1 MLKLFQWIFS
11 WMLVMSLAACGG
23 GGGSSGDS
31 IFDGGGDGTTS
42 TVKISLALSSTTV
55 SSASPVTV
63 TAKVTKGS
71 SAVSGAVVKF
81 SVEDGLGELS
91 ASSAL
96 TDSNGEASVTLSPAD
111 STVGGADI
119 VTASVTV
126 SDTTATAS
134 QGFQL
139 TATEV
144 ALVSVSPTSGNGS
157 SAAKPVSAYGQT
169 VLTVVLE
176 GVTDSTPATVS
187 LASSCTAASKGSI
200 SPSSTTTTS
209 STITFV
215 YTDAGCG
222 SLLEKDIVTATLSGS
237 GKTVQGYVYLEAPAS
252 RSLAFDSDSLTEDQI
267 YLKGSGLTEASSV
280 AFLVNDQ
287 AGNPL
292 AGKKVDLTLTT
303 YVGGITLDG
312 QGKGTTITKTTDSE
326 GRVSV
331 IVNAGTV
338 PTPVRVKA
346 VLHDDASTSAVSSV
360 LSIGVGLPSQLNFSL
375 SQETINLEGGQLDGT
390 DNTYVIYAADRSGN
404 PVPAG
409 TAITFWAEGG
419 QITTSRQTTLDGNGI
434 ASASAAFVTQSPRP
448 ADGRVTI
455 TAYAIGEESFFD
467 SNGNNVYDK
476 GEPFQDLGDVV
487 KDTKHDGVYDASYD
501 EFVSLDNS
509 TSTCVTKFVS
519 AYPQFAT
526 GASVRTIPTRK
537 NTCDGVWSQRTY
549 VRRSVETVLSTSEAG
564 LLWGTA
570 SSVSQYFDASSNA
583 CSKPV
588 SLRTGASA
596 SSAQSFFKIYGGDTY
611 YTGGSASGAM
621 SFIIADANEVR
632 VNPMPKGTAVTVTN
646 VSDGLTIEV
655 LAGGVPNT
663 AEAPKGALSYVF
675 DDGVKSGRFTLTT
688 TTPGGT
694 VTKQVIVLKPT
705 EPETTCQ

>member
-1 MLKLFQWIFS
+1 MLKLFQWLLS
-11 WMLVMSLAACGG
+11 WILVMSLAACGG

-63 TAKVTKGS
+63 TAKVTRGS
-71 SAVSGAVVKF
+71 SALSREVVQF
-81 SVEDGLGELS
+81 SVEDGLGKLS
-91 ASSAL
+91 ESSAL
-96 TDSNGEASVTLSPAD
+96 TDSNGEASVTLSPTD

-126 SDTTATAS
+126 SDTKATATAS

-169 VLTVVLE
+169 VLTVVLD

-215 YTDAGCG
+215 YLDAGCG

-237 GKTVQGYVYLEAPAS
+237 GKSIQGDVYLEAPAS
-252 RSLAFDSDSLTEDQI
+252 RSLAFDSDSVSVSQI
-267 YLKGSGLTEASSV
+267 YLKGSGLVEAASV

-312 QGKGTTITKTTDSE
+312 KGKGTVITKTTDSD

-331 IVNAGTV
+331 IVSAGTV

-346 VLHDDASTSAVSSV
+346 VLHDDMATSAVSSI
-360 LSIGVGLPSQLNFSL
+360 LSIGVGLPTQSRFSL
-375 SQETINLEGGQLDGT
+375 AARQFNIEGYRTVGETVEMT
-390 DNTYVIYAADRSGN
+390 VSASDRSGN
-404 PVPAG
+404 QIPAG
-409 TAITFWAEGG
+409 TAINFWSEEGG
-419 QITTSRQTTLDGNGI
+419 SIPASATTSVVNGQGV
-434 ASASAAFVTQSPRP
+434 ASVIFESLPSHGSFW
-448 ADGRVTI
+448 DGRVTVL
-455 TAYAIGEESFFD
+455 AYAIGEESFFD
-467 SNGNNVYDK
+467 ANGNNVYDE
-476 GEPFQDLGDVV
+476 GELFQDLGDVV
-487 KDTKHDGVYDASYD
+487 KDIKLNGVYNSSEDEYIPFGGGAEACVSEYGSYHRGM
-501 EFVSLDNS
+501 VN
-509 TSTCVTKFVS
+509 K
-519 AYPQFAT
+519 PM
-526 GASVRTIPTRK
+526 
-537 NTCDGVWSQRTY
+537 TCDGFWSSSKVY
-549 VRRSVETVLSTSEAG
+549 VRQALELVMSTSNAN
-564 LLWGTA
+564 LLWGERSAVKSHFDSGSSTCS
-570 SSVSQYFDASSNA
+570 SSVTLKKNSSDS
-583 CSKPV
+583 SKTIFTPV
-588 SLRTGASA
+588 N
-596 SSAQSFFKIYGGDTY
+596 GGDVY
-611 YTGGSASGAM
+611 YTYGELDGSIG
-621 SFIIADANEVR
+621 ITVADANPVR
-632 VNPMPKGTAVTVTN
+632 LNPMPKGTTLSVSD
-646 VSDGLTIEV
+646 VSDGLTVKMLLGSVINSAEATTDVISYSFDDKEKEKQTGKFTLSV
-655 LAGGVPNT
+655 LSPGGVKTQYLISINT
-663 AEAPKGALSYVF
+663 REPG
-675 DDGVKSGRFTLTT
+675 
-688 TTPGGT
+688 TP
-694 VTKQVIVLKPT
+694 
-705 EPETTCQ
+705 CQ

>member
-1 MLKLFQWIFS
+1 MLKLFQWILS

-81 SVEDGLGELS
+81 SVEGGLGELS
-91 ASSAL
+91 ASTAR

-126 SDTTATAS
+126 SETTATAS
-134 QGFQL
+134 QSFQL

-144 ALVSVSPTSGNGS
+144 ALVSVSPTASNGT

-169 VLTVVLE
+169 VLTVVLD

-209 STITFV
+209 SPITFV

-237 GKTVQGYVYLEAPAS
+237 GKTVQGDVYLTAPES
-252 RSLAFDSDSLTEDQI
+252 RSLAFESVETSPI
-267 YLKGSGLTEASSV
+267 YLKGSGLTEATSV
-280 AFLVNDQ
+280 TFLVNDQ

-292 AGKKVDLTLTT
+292 SGKKVDLKLTT

-312 QGKGTTITKTTDSE
+312 QGKGSTITKTTDSD

-331 IVNAGTV
+331 IVTAGTV

-346 VLHDDASTSAVSSV
+346 ALHDDASTSAVSSI
-360 LSIGVGLPSQLNFSL
+360 LAIGVGLPTQSRFSFGA
-375 SQETINLEGGQLDGT
+375 ETINIEGYTEAGT
-390 DNTYVIYAADRSGN
+390 STTLTVRASDRSGN
-404 PVPAG
+404 QIPEG
-409 TAITFWAEGG
+409 TAINFWSEEGG
-419 QITTSRQTTLDGNGI
+419 SVP
-434 ASASAAFVTQSPRP
+434 ASATTAISNGQGVVSVVFNSLPRSKKW
-448 ADGRVTI
+448 DGRVTI
-455 TAYAIGEESFFD
+455 LAYAIGEESFFD
-467 SNGNNVYDK
+467 ENGNNVYDA

-487 KDTKHDGVYDASYD
+487 KDVTLNGIYDPSSD
-501 EFVSLDNS
+501 EYIPFGGGALAC
-509 TSTCVTKFVS
+509 TSGNGDYTADMVNK
-519 AYPQFAT
+519 P
-526 GASVRTIPTRK
+526 K
-537 NTCDGVWSQRTY
+537 TCDGVWSSSKVY
-549 VRRSVETVLSTSEAG
+549 VRRARELVMSTSGAG

-570 SSVSQYFDASSNA
+570 SSASQYFDASSEA
-583 CSKPV
+583 CKKPV
-588 SLRTGASA
+588 SLRTAVSA
-596 SSAQSFFKIYGGDTY
+596 SSAQSFFKIYDGDTY
-611 YTGGSASGAM
+611 YTGGSASGAI

-632 VNPMPKGTAVTVTN
+632 VNPMPKGTKVTVSE
-646 VSDGLTIEV
+646 VSDGLTVKV
-655 LAGGVPNT
+655 LAGSVPNT
-663 AEAPKGALSYVF
+663 AEAPKGVLSYEF
-675 DDGVKSGRFTLTT
+675 DDGVKSGQFTLTT
-688 TTPGGT
+688 TILGGTET
-694 VTKQVIVLKPT
+694 VTKQVIKIKPT